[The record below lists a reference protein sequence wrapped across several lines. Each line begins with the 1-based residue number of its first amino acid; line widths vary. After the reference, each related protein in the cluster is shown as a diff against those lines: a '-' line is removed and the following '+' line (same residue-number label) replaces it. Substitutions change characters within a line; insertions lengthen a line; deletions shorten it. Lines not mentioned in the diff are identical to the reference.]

1 MDAPTL
7 DPEPA
12 LLRGRT
18 SAHWVL
24 LGSALFIAIGFVVL
38 GRFISPDERGFGTH
52 ERLGMPPCRMLQ
64 WSGVPCPGCGVT
76 TSVSLAANG
85 RFLDSIANQP
95 FGFVCA
101 LLALAFCA
109 WAFWNAAHRR
119 DLGLVARTMRMRPW
133 VRPLIVI
140 ATLSWIYKIVRTLS

>member
-38 GRFISPDERGFGTH
+38 GLFISPDERGFGTH

-64 WSGVPCPGCGVT
+64 WSGVPCPGGGAPPPA
-76 TSVSLAANG
+76 SPAANG
-85 RFLDSIANQP
+85 GSLDPTATRP

-101 LLALAFCA
+101 PFFSAFCA